1 MSIPPIAEDRI
12 EWPVTRVSTAAR
24 EWPGFAVE
32 LTHARHDHA
41 SDYARVR
48 RRHALFV
55 IMSPKVLQM
64 QSRIMGGPVRH
75 TPMPPL
81 SWTLVPAS
89 QPLLGVIGVIPSFD
103 YLLVTLEPEYV
114 GTVLHGS
121 GIEPP
126 EVELHPELGSPD
138 PAVRATAH
146 KLRAALAMAQDP
158 ATAGLGHLYGDALG
172 CALVLELV
180 AHHSSAVP
188 PAAAKGGLG
197 SRALRLVLDYM
208 RDNLASDIAMAELA
222 SLSGLS
228 RAGFYRAFRQSLD
241 ASPQRHL
248 TELRLARAR
257 ELLATTSLP
266 VATVGA
272 IVGYPEARTFSA
284 LFRRWSGVSPRS
296 YRLAAG
302 QHPA

>member
-1 MSIPPIAEDRI
+1 M
-12 EWPVTRVSTAAR
+12 TRVSTKAHH
-24 EWPGFAVE
+24 WPGFSLE

-41 SDYARVR
+41 SDYARIR

-55 IMSPKVLQM
+55 NMSPKVLQM
-64 QSRIMGGPVRH
+64 QSRIRGGPVRH

-114 GTVLHGS
+114 GTVLDGS
-121 GIEPP
+121 GIEAPG
-126 EVELHPELGSPD
+126 VELHPELGAPD
-138 PAVRATAH
+138 PAITATAY
-146 KLRAALAMAQDP
+146 KLRTALVMAQDP
-158 ATAGLGHLYGDALG
+158 ATAGLGRLYGDALG

-180 AHHSSAVP
+180 AHHSSAAPVAP
-188 PAAAKGGLG
+188 PAKGGLDA
-197 SRALRLVLDYM
+197 RTLRLVLDYM
-208 RDNLASDIAMAELA
+208 RDNLASDIGMAELA

-228 RAGFYRAFRQSLD
+228 RAGFYRAFRQSLG

-272 IVGYPEARTFSA
+272 MVGYPEARTFSA
-284 LFRRWSGVSPRS
+284 LFRRWSGVSPRA